1 MRRGIFL
8 LFPLMIST
16 VRYTNAV
23 FALNHQNRG
32 GIINVIHISNC
43 SKVPKN
49 KFYLHQNINVG
60 I

>member
-1 MRRGIFL
+1 MCREISL
-8 LFPLMIST
+8 LLPLMINT
-16 VRYTNAV
+16 VKYTNAV
-23 FALNHQNRG
+23 FALNLQNRD

>member
-1 MRRGIFL
+1 
-8 LFPLMIST
+8 MINT
-16 VRYTNAV
+16 VKYTNAV
-23 FALNHQNRG
+23 FALNHQSRD